1 MGQPDDFFAGLDE
14 TKERLRTKPSGGAT
28 ATSAD
33 DRWRVL
39 YEISSLFN
47 SPIYTYEEI
56 LEVILDM
63 AIKITGAD
71 RGLLLLFDEK
81 SDALSVKLAKDMDFA
96 TLQKEERAVSESVID
111 DVVKSE
117 QGICISNVEQDA
129 KFSELSSIINLK
141 ILSVLCVPLKV
152 TLRDERTGGKEHRS
166 VGMLATRKILGVL
179 YVDSRSVT
187 KSFSAGD
194 LELFQAL
201 ANNATTALLN
211 ASLYRLATSDP
222 ATGIY
227 TRHHFEQRLKD
238 EVKLAR
244 KTGNALTAVI
254 VDIDHLRR
262 INTER
267 GYVEAD
273 KVIGRVA
280 QLLRE
285 RTRGIDLVARY
296 GGGKFVIILPSTDAG
311 GAENVANKVL
321 GAVAAE
327 TFFGRIGSVT
337 CSVGAAQLAPGIFA
351 DELVKRADLALFD
364 AKKSG
369 RNAFRLYHDG
379 LATTAKRTDRLAGV
393 LSGDPTRDYRNTLM
407 LLETIE
413 ELNRRTDFDH
423 LLPQVVDTL
432 VDITQAERG
441 ILLLRDDDG
450 TLAARVARDKKKID
464 VEARDFS
471 RSVVD
476 RCIASD
482 QPVREAFTED
492 GPVSSQSISNFAI
505 RAVMC
510 VPLTITEPNGGVR
523 TFGAIYVDSTK
534 AGEEFDES
542 SLAFFYT
549 VSKQV
554 ANAIEN
560 ARLYEKVAQLNR
572 QLMSKLDTTE
582 KELES
587 VRVEL
592 EDRTKQIEL
601 RYNYD
606 NIVGRAPKMQE
617 IFRLLDRITDTTV
630 PVFIHGES
638 GTGKELV
645 AKAIHYNGPRRKFR
659 MISENCAATSETLL
673 ESELFGY
680 MKGAFT
686 GAQNDRKGLF
696 ELATKGTLF
705 LDEVGDMSL
714 GMQKKLLRVL
724 QEGEIRRV
732 GGKDTIKVDVRIVS
746 ASNKDL
752 KRLCEE
758 GKFREDLYYR
768 LNVVKV
774 DLPPLRERKED
785 LPVLIEHF
793 LKDEAT
799 GATTKHFDADSM
811 QAMLRYNWPGNIRE
825 LRNVVE
831 RAKIISDGDTIT
843 KDAIILDTVYEQR
856 VTGGAV
862 GGPGA
867 MPGPRPMGP
876 GGRPVPPTPG
886 MPDAPAEPYFFELN
900 ERQRKLV
907 EYLKTYG
914 SIRNRDYYEIMQ
926 VSKSTGWRDIKD
938 LIERTI
944 VNSHGKGKGSIY
956 TLAEKDAATGVPR
969 PVPVLPD
976 GPDDDDDDAPPAGP
990 SAAMR

>member
-1 MGQPDDFFAGLDE
+1 VAQADDFFAGLDE
-14 TKERLRTKPSGGAT
+14 TKERLRAKSSSPAT
-28 ATSAD
+28 QTSTD

-39 YEISSLFN
+39 YEISTLFN

-56 LEVILDM
+56 LEIILDM
-63 AIKITGAD
+63 GIRITGAD
-71 RGLLLLFDEK
+71 RGLLLLYDD
-81 SDALSVKLAKDMDFA
+81 SDKLSVKLAKDMDFT
-96 TLQKEERAVSESVID
+96 TLAKEERAVSESVID
-111 DVVKSE
+111 DCVKSE
-117 QGICISNVEQDA
+117 QGICIANVEQDA

-141 ILSVLCVPLKV
+141 ILSVMCVPLKV
-152 TLRDERTGGKEHRS
+152 TLRDERVGAKEHRAM
-166 VGMLATRKILGVL
+166 GTLTTRKILGVL

-201 ANNATTALLN
+201 ANNATTAIIN
-211 ASLYRLATSDP
+211 ANLYRLATCDP

-227 TRHHFEQRLKD
+227 TRNHFEQRMRD

-244 KTGNALTAVI
+244 KSNSPLAAMI
-254 VDIDHLRR
+254 VDIDHLKRV
-262 INTER
+262 NAER

-273 KVIGRVA
+273 KVISRVA

-296 GGGKFVIILPSTDAG
+296 GGGKFVIILPQTDQG
-311 GAENVANKVL
+311 GAEAVANKIL
-321 GAVAAE
+321 GAVAGE

-337 CSVGAAQLAPGIFA
+337 CSVGASTFVPGIFA
-351 DELVKRADLALFD
+351 DELVKRADQALYD
-364 AKKSG
+364 AKRSG
-369 RNAFRLYHDG
+369 RNAFRLYHDA
-379 LATTAKRTDRLAGV
+379 LANTAKRTDRLAGV

-413 ELNRRTDFDH
+413 ELSRRNTELDV
-423 LLPQVVDTL
+423 LLPSIVDTL

-441 ILLLRDDDG
+441 ILFLRDEG
-450 TLAARVARDKKKID
+450 NSLAPRVARDKKKQD

-471 RSVVD
+471 RSVLERVTT
-476 RCIASD
+476 SD

-492 GPVSSQSISNFAI
+492 GPVSSQSISNFSI

-510 VPLTITEPNGGVR
+510 VPLTITEPNGGIR

-542 SLAFFYT
+542 ALAFFYT
-549 VSKQV
+549 LSKQV

-560 ARLYEKVAQLNR
+560 ARLYERIAVLNR
-572 QLMSKLDTTE
+572 QLVVKLDTTE
-582 KELES
+582 KELET
-587 VRVEL
+587 VRIEL

-606 NIVGRAPKMQE
+606 NIVGSSPKMQE

-680 MKGAFT
+680 MKGSFT

-732 GGKDTIKVDVRIVS
+732 GGKDTVKVDVRIVS

-752 KRLCEE
+752 KKLTEE

-774 DLPPLRERKED
+774 DLPPLRDRKED
-785 LPVLIEHF
+785 LPLLIDHF
-793 LKDEAT
+793 LKEEAT
-799 GATTKHFDADSM
+799 GSANKRFDSESM
-811 QAMLRYNWPGNIRE
+811 QMLMRYNWPGNIRE

-831 RAKIISDGDTIT
+831 RAKIISDSETIT
-843 KDAIILDTVYEQR
+843 REAIILDTVYDPRAGQS
-856 VTGGAV
+856 GGMA
-862 GGPGA
+862 GPA
-867 MPGPRPMGP
+867 PTPGRAMGP
-876 GGRPVPPTPG
+876 GGRALPTSPG
-886 MPDAPAEPYFFELN
+886 LPEMPAEPYFFDIN
-900 ERQRKLV
+900 ERQRKLI

-938 LIERTI
+938 LIERGI

-956 TLAEKDAATGVPR
+956 TLAEKDAAGGVR
-969 PVPVLPD
+969 VAVPAEGLPD
-976 GPDDDDDDAPPAGP
+976 SPPDDDD
-990 SAAMR
+990 